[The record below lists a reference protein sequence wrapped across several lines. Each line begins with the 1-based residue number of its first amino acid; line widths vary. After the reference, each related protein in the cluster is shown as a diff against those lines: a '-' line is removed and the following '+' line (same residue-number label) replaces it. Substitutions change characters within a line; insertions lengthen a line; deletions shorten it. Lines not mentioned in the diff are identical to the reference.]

1 MKKVINFLVII
12 TFFFLLTLNV
22 NAKEEDIITMYV
34 FKGDGCPHCA
44 AELKYLDTI
53 KDNYK
58 NLKIV
63 EYEVWYNE
71 ENASLLEDVEK
82 TFLIKRSGVPTTVI
96 GNSIIQGFGDS
107 TENKLIRAIEFYEEN
122 DYEDVVSKIKDGTYK
137 DDKEIKEQVKEDKFK
152 ESEEK
157 TDDEMTF
164 SIPLIG
170 KVNMKNVSLTTSAIV
185 IGLVD
190 GFNPCA
196 MWILLFLISVLIGMK
211 DRKRMWILGLTFL
224 LTSAL
229 VYMLIML
236 SWINIAVKIT
246 TIVWIRNIIA
256 LVAIIGG
263 LLNLRSFIKSNDSGC
278 DVVDKNKRKTIFN
291 KIKKFTHEKSFFL
304 SLVGVMGLAISVNLV
319 ELACSAGLPIVFSE
333 LLALNNV
340 SNFMK
345 FMYTLI
351 YIFFFLIDDLIT
363 KGIRDPYRLLT
374 SRAEYRLLLRHDNA
388 DLRLRRY
395 GYEAGTISK
404 EQIEVLDKKIADIN
418 ELSDYL
424 KSIRVTQN
432 SLPDNLKNSF
442 SNTFKELD
450 KILSKAQG

>member
-1 MKKVINFLVII
+1 MCIR
-12 TFFFLLTLNV
+12 
-22 NAKEEDIITMYV
+22 D
-34 FKGDGCPHCA
+34 
-44 AELKYLDTI
+44 
-53 KDNYK
+53 
-58 NLKIV
+58 
-63 EYEVWYNE
+63 
-71 ENASLLEDVEK
+71 S
-82 TFLIKRSGVPTTVI
+82 PTTVI

-122 DYEDVVSKIKDGTYK
+122 DYEDVVSKIKDGFYK

-164 SIPLIG
+164 SLPLIG

-196 MWILLFLISVLIGMK
+196 MWILLFLISILIGMK
-211 DRKRMWILGLTFL
+211 DRKRMWTLGLTFL

-304 SLVGVMGLAISVNLV
+304 ALVGVMGLAISVNLV

-351 YIFFFLIDDLIT
+351 YIFFFLISWFLQIIRIYVSSDFYDYTHIVIIFLI
-363 KGIRDPYRLLT
+363 IRKYYNPIFY
-374 SRAEYRLLLRHDNA
+374 
-388 DLRLRRY
+388 
-395 GYEAGTISK
+395 
-404 EQIEVLDKKIADIN
+404 
-418 ELSDYL
+418 DYAH
-424 KSIRVTQN
+424 
-432 SLPDNLKNSF
+432 
-442 SNTFKELD
+442 
-450 KILSKAQG
+450 IL

>member
-34 FKGDGCPHCA
+34 FKGDSCPHCA

-82 TFLIKRSGVPTTVI
+82 TFSIKRSGVPTTVI

-107 TENKLIRAIEFYEEN
+107 TESKLIRAIEFYEEN

-137 DDKEIKEQVKEDKFK
+137 DEDEIKEQVKEDKFK
-152 ESEEK
+152 RSEEK

-164 SIPLIG
+164 SLPLIG

-211 DRKRMWILGLTFL
+211 DRKRMWTLGLTFL

-263 LLNLRSFIKSNDSGC
+263 LLNLKSFIKSKDSGC

-304 SLVGVMGLAISVNLV
+304 ALVGVMGLAISVNLV

-340 SNFMK
+340 SSFMK

-351 YIFFFLIDDLIT
+351 YIFFFLIDDLIVFFIAMFTMKVSGIST
-363 KGIRDPYRLLT
+363 KYNKYSHILGGIIMLVVGILL
-374 SRAEYRLLLRHDNA
+374 
-388 DLRLRRY
+388 
-395 GYEAGTISK
+395 I
-404 EQIEVLDKKIADIN
+404 
-418 ELSDYL
+418 L
-424 KSIRVTQN
+424 KPEWLMFQ
-432 SLPDNLKNSF
+432 
-442 SNTFKELD
+442 FK
-450 KILSKAQG
+450 

>member
-1 MKKVINFLVII
+1 MAQDEVII
-12 TFFFLLTLNV
+12 WSENWTGCSAEQQPSEI
-22 NAKEEDIITMYV
+22 NAMYSQTDISSSKT
-34 FKGDGCPHCA
+34 
-44 AELKYLDTI
+44 
-53 KDNYK
+53 
-58 NLKIV
+58 KI
-63 EYEVWYNE
+63 YNE
-71 ENASLLEDVEK
+71 IYAGGTAPELLVTANGSWTVNISDLKGCYGDVTLSFLSNKTSL
-82 TFLIKRSGVPTTVI
+82 S
-96 GNSIIQGFGDS
+96 
-107 TENKLIRAIEFYEEN
+107 
-122 DYEDVVSKIKDGTYK
+122 
-137 DDKEIKEQVKEDKFK
+137 VKAN
-152 ESEEK
+152 
-157 TDDEMTF
+157 
-164 SIPLIG
+164 G
-170 KVNMKNVSLTTSAIV
+170 KNVSLTTSAIV

-211 DRKRMWILGLTFL
+211 DRKKMWILGLTFL

-351 YIFFFLIDDLIT
+351 YIFFFLIDDLIVFFIAMFTMKVSGIST
-363 KGIRDPYRLLT
+363 KYNKYSHVLGGIIMLVVGILL
-374 SRAEYRLLLRHDNA
+374 
-388 DLRLRRY
+388 
-395 GYEAGTISK
+395 I
-404 EQIEVLDKKIADIN
+404 
-418 ELSDYL
+418 
-424 KSIRVTQN
+424 
-432 SLPDNLKNSF
+432 
-442 SNTFKELD
+442 FKPEWLMFNF
-450 KILSKAQG
+450 G